1 MKSVVVTPK
10 NLNLNRETVRL
21 LTTAELTLAAG
32 GKPVASGATRCEC

>member
-21 LTTAELTLAAG
+21 LNTAELI
-32 GKPVASGATRCEC
+32 